1 MAMRYTIPLSYNPI
15 DIQKLGEVLARYEHQ
30 HHNRI
35 ITDFEE
41 GLKHTTNASYVVALN
56 SGTAAI
62 HLALKVL
69 GIGPGDVVIVPTFTY
84 VATVNPIRY
93 LGAEP
98 VFIDSEV
105 DTWNMEPILLEKAI
119 EDLKRE
125 NKTPKAIMV
134 VHTYGMPS
142 KMSEIL
148 QLADHH
154 DIPVIED
161 AAESL
166 GSTYQGSHVGT
177 LGYMGIYSFNNN
189 KVVTT
194 YGGGAI
200 TLKTVELAQKVR
212 FYGSQAREPLPYYE
226 HREVGYNYAMSPL
239 CAAAGLS
246 QLPDLNQNIDKRR
259 RIFQQYQTQLS
270 GLNLQFQPEL
280 SKNRSNRWFSTL
292 IFKDEAT
299 RLRISS
305 VLGSEG
311 IETRP
316 LWRPMH
322 QQPVYQQVRSYLNG
336 ISDQF
341 FKTGLC
347 LPSGHETGGDQQE
360 KVIKFIKKSLS

>member
-1 MAMRYTIPLSYNPI
+1 MALQHTIPLSYNPI
-15 DIQKLGEVLARYEHQ
+15 DIPKLTEVLARYKDV
-30 HHNRI
+30 HHNQMI
-35 ITDFEE
+35 IDFEVA
-41 GLKHTTNASYVVALN
+41 LQKTTGATHVVALN

-69 GIGPGDVVIVPTFTY
+69 GIGPGDLVIVPTFTY
-84 VATVNPIRY
+84 VATANPIRY

-98 VFIDSEV
+98 VFIDSEP
-105 DTWNMEPILLEKAI
+105 DTWNMDPNLLEKAI
-119 EDLKRE
+119 EDLKGE
-125 NKTPKAIMV
+125 NNVPKAIMV

-142 KMSEIL
+142 RMSEIL

-154 DIPVIED
+154 GIPVIED

-166 GSTYQGSHVGT
+166 GSTYKGTPVGT
-177 LGYMGIYSFNNN
+177 LGDIGIYSFNNN

-200 TLKTVELAQKVR
+200 TLKSSELAQKVR
-212 FYGSQAREPLPYYE
+212 FYASQAREQLPYYE

-239 CAAAGLS
+239 CAATGLS
-246 QLPDLNQNIDKRR
+246 QLPQLNQNIEARR
-259 RIFQQYQTQLS
+259 RIFQHYRSEFS
-270 GLNLQFQPEL
+270 GLSINSQPE
-280 SKNRSNRWFSTL
+280 SGANHSNRWFSAF
-292 IFKDEAT
+292 IFSDEAT
-299 RLRISS
+299 RLRVSS

-347 LPSGHETGGDQQE
+347 LPSGSGTEGDLQE
-360 KVIKFIKKSLS
+360 KVIGFVKKSLS